1 MSNVIKQGFFR
12 FRKARRFVGGGE
24 NIHSFVDDYHC
35 FGIAKPASIV
45 MVNGTE
51 KNRHIHFKD
60 IHFILVKYQKL

>member
-1 MSNVIKQGFFR
+1 M
-12 FRKARRFVGGGE
+12 GGGE